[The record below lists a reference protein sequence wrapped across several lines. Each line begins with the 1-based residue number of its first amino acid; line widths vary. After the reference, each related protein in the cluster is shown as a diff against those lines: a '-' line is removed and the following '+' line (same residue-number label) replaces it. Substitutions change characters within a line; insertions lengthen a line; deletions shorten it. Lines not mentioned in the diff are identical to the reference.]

1 MNPLVLLAA
10 EGGPLLESVAE
21 AAPGDPI
28 DLAWL
33 IPVIPALTAGLLLLF
48 GGRLGRLAAWV
59 AILAV
64 GASATI
70 STAVFLQLLAS
81 EERTFVTGV
90 ARWLD
95 IAGFTVDWSLLVDP
109 LSGVMILL
117 VTWVGLLIHIYS
129 LGYME
134 GDPRFPRFFAYLN
147 LFVASM
153 LILVLGDSLLV
164 LFVGWELVGLCSYL
178 LIGFWFERRDYASAA
193 KKAFLV
199 NRVGDVGFMIAMFVV
214 YSAVGSLAFADVL
227 PAAGEI
233 GTATLVAI
241 GLLLLLAA
249 TGKSAQIPL
258 YVWLPDAMAGPT
270 PVSALIHAATM
281 VTAGVYLIART
292 SPIYAEIP
300 DVGLLVAAIG
310 ALTALVTAII
320 ACAQVDLKR
329 ILAYSTV
336 SQLGYMFI
344 GVGVG
349 DHTAGVFHLLTHGF
363 FKALLF
369 LAAGSVMH
377 ALADQT
383 DIRRMGGLARVMPIT
398 AGTSALAVLAIAG
411 IWPLS
416 GFYSK
421 EEILASAAQYGPGA
435 GTALWAVGLFTA
447 ALTAFYMTRWFV
459 LVFLGPAR
467 WRDAP
472 HPATDAGHAAQG
484 DAPAVHGEPAHHEVH
499 PHESPIA
506 MTLPLIVLAVGT
518 VAGGLININP
528 ETGFL
533 HGWLV
538 GTSVVPYEREA
549 SAIPEGLFLPLALA
563 AGVLGIALAAVLYL
577 RADPRTIGVGGG
589 ARLAARRAFY
599 VDELNDLLYVR
610 LGGGLSRFLT
620 WFDAEVVDGAVNG
633 LGRLTTG
640 LATVGRRIQ
649 TGFVRSYALAVL
661 TGAVLVTAILLGTA
675 FGVGIN

>member
-10 EGGPLLESVAE
+10 EGGPLLESTAR
-21 AAPGDPI
+21 AATGDPI

-33 IPVIPALTAGLLLLF
+33 IPVIPAVSAGLLLLF

-81 EERTFVTGV
+81 EERTFVTPV

-109 LSGVMILL
+109 LSGVLILL

-134 GDPRFPRFFAYLN
+134 GDPRYARFFAYLN

-300 DVGLLVAAIG
+300 DVGLLVAGIG

-383 DIRRMGGLARVMPIT
+383 DIRRMGGLARVMPVT

-421 EEILASAAQYGPGA
+421 EEILASAAQYGPGT

-447 ALTAFYMTRWFV
+447 GLTAFYMTRWFV

-467 WRDAP
+467 WREAA
-472 HPATDAGHAAQG
+472 HPTSGASQG
-484 DAPAVHGEPAHHEVH
+484 AAPAVHGEPAHHEVH

-506 MTLPLIVLAVGT
+506 MTLPLVVLAVGT

-533 HGWLV
+533 HEWLV

-549 SAIPEGLFLPLALA
+549 SVIPEGLFLPLALA
-563 AGVLGIALAAVLYL
+563 AGVLGIALAAVMYL
-577 RADPRTIGVGGG
+577 RIDARTIGVGGG

-610 LGGGLSRFLT
+610 LGGGLSRFFA
-620 WFDAEVVDGAVNG
+620 WFDAAVVDGAVNG

-675 FGVGIN
+675 LGVGIN